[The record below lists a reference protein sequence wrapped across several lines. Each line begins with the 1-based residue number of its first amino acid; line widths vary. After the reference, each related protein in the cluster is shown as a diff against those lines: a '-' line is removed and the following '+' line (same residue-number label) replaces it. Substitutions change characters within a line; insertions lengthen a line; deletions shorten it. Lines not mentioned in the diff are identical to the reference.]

1 MRTNVIEVLNMNDGP
16 PKKEIRFLVTPDTT
30 FSLYSSCSAYKT
42 VKDSDN
48 HKITNVLYIRN
59 RILLFIEYNKCHIYF
74 CHENADYY
82 VNLDFNLM
90 PGKEHLSKSIFDQ
103 LREILKEYKRD
114 HYDDISIY
122 DDRDFVS
129 HRLLTTNKKTNL
141 RENIVDLL
149 TGMYDNN

>member
-1 MRTNVIEVLNMNDGP
+1 MNDGP
-16 PKKEIRFLVTPDTT
+16 PKKEIKFLVTPDTT
-30 FSLYSSCSAYKT
+30 FSLYPSCSAYKT
-42 VKDSDN
+42 VKDDDN

-90 PGKEHLSKSIFDQ
+90 PDKEHLSKSIFNQ

-114 HYDDISIY
+114 HYDAIEY
-122 DDRDFVS
+122 DDRDFIS
-129 HRLLTTNKKTNL
+129 HRLLTINKKTNK
-141 RENIVDLL
+141 ENSIDLL
-149 TGMYDNN
+149 TGICNYD